1 MGDPF
6 VVALAALGLSLG
18 VSAIR
23 LIDWFIHSDPK
34 AVLKIA
40 RLAPIGIAVL
50 AVGLLLVFMFNQ
62 QWTAAI
68 GLAAAMVLVL
78 AWYLP
83 RLLRKPFR
91 LLDPRPVEATGR
103 VATDSITTDRELVE
117 RSVAVLEAYLR
128 QAAPLALRSAGL
140 QAVNGDG
147 RNGHG
152 RANGHDPDVDD
163 DAMSHDEALEILGLD
178 QGARESE
185 IVEAHRRL
193 VQLLHPDRGGSHYL
207 TVKINQAKAV
217 LIGPA
222 DARSRPAR
230 GAQPTKV
237 PRRRSQRRQHP
248 G

>member
-34 AVLKIA
+34 AVLRIA

-50 AVGLLLVFMFNQ
+50 AVGLLLVLMFNQ

-91 LLDPRPVEATGR
+91 LLDPAPASAADHAG
-103 VATDSITTDRELVE
+103 TDGITTDRELVE

-128 QAAPLALRSAGL
+128 QAAPPALRSAGL
-140 QAVNGDG
+140 QTLNGAG
-147 RNGHG
+147 GNGHAQ
-152 RANGHDPDVDD
+152 ANGHDPDIDD
-163 DAMSHDEALEILGLD
+163 SAMSHDEALEILGLD
-178 QGARESE
+178 RGAREPE
-185 IVEAHRRL
+185 INEAHRRL

-230 GAQPTKV
+230 GAPPAKAA
-237 PRRRSQRRQHP
+237 RRRPQRRQHP